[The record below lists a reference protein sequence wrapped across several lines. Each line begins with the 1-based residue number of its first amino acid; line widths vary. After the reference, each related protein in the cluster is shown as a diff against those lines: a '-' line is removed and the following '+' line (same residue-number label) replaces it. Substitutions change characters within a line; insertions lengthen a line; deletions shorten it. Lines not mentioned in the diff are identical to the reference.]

1 MDVGDAVIII
11 GSIWH
16 GAGTNI
22 TSDQRRN
29 IFSVHMV
36 RGCYRSD
43 ENQFLAIP
51 QEIIKTYEPEIQA
64 TIGYSVSQP
73 YCGWVELDDPIK
85 LLSDDKD
92 NLKSRD
98 LQGIIFEGPG
108 SENYTGPK
116 PVTTSITVP
125 IQG

>member
-1 MDVGDAVIII
+1 MDVGDALIII
-11 GSIWH
+11 GSVWH

-22 TSDQRRN
+22 TEDQRRN

-36 RGCYRSD
+36 KGFYRSD

-51 QEIIKTYEPEIQA
+51 MDTIKSYEPELQA
-64 TIGYSVSQP
+64 IIGYSVSQP

-85 LLSDDKD
+85 MLSKD
-92 NLKSRD
+92 QEALRHHD

-108 SENYTGPK
+108 SEGYKGPV
-116 PVTTSITVP
+116 PVTTLTANTTK
-125 IQG
+125 